1 MSRPIEDALVVI
13 EDFRLSFRRGKE
25 SVETIKGINFS
36 VMPGKT
42 LAVVGESGSG
52 KSVTAMSLLRLIPE
66 KAIANSSGT
75 FHISA
80 DLFDEAQDLAPNADL
95 LKELRGLKVGVVFQE
110 PMTALNPVMTCGDQV
125 AEVLMWHKKISAESA
140 RLSVIKLFE
149 EVKLPEPYRLFD
161 KYPHEISGG
170 QRQRV
175 MIAMAIACE
184 PKLLIAD
191 EPTTALDVTVQATVL
206 ELLKQLQVKYSM
218 GMIFITHDLGVVADI
233 ADEVVVMKNGEVVES
248 GLAADVLKSPKHAYT
263 KGLLSCRPS
272 VEKREFELL
281 TVDDV
286 MNGQAEK
293 PRKSMIIDPSNTL
306 VNVQS
311 VSKIYISEKGWV
323 KKERREFAAVKDI
336 SFTIRKGETLGLVGE
351 SGCGKTTLS
360 RMILGLIPIT
370 TGSIEVM
377 GKKIETAS
385 DKDWKELR
393 KEMQIVFQ
401 DPYSSLNPR
410 LTIGEAIIEPMRVYG
425 LHQSESGRVSQM
437 KDLLSRVGM
446 NPDFH
451 SRYPHEFSGGQRQR
465 VVIARALSVNPSFVI
480 CDEAVAALD
489 VSVQAQVLNLLN
501 ELKSDF
507 GLTYLF
513 ISHDLN
519 VVYYMSDRIMV
530 MNKGKIEELGEAK
543 EVFFNPQSDYTK
555 TLLSAIPGKVL

>member
-1 MSRPIEDALVVI
+1 MSRPIEDALVVV

>member
-1 MSRPIEDALVVI
+1 MNRPIEEALVEV
-13 EDFRLSFRRGKE
+13 ENFRLSFRRGKE
-25 SVETIKGINFS
+25 SVEAIKGIGFS
-36 VMPGKT
+36 VFPGKT
-42 LAVVGESGSG
+42 VAVVGESGSG

-66 KAIANSSGT
+66 KAIADTSGI
-75 FHISA
+75 FHFSKDLIAEQSHISPQS
-80 DLFDEAQDLAPNADL
+80 EL
-95 LKELRGLKVGVVFQE
+95 LKQLRGQSVGVIFQE
-110 PMTALNPVMTCGDQV
+110 PMTSLNPVMTCGDQV
-125 AEVLMWHKKISAESA
+125 AEVLIWHKKISAEMA
-140 RLSVIKLFE
+140 RLQVIKWFE

-206 ELLKQLQVKYSM
+206 DLLKQLQQKYNM

-233 ADEVVVMKNGEVVES
+233 ADEVVVMKSGEVVEK
-248 GLAADVLKSPKHAYT
+248 GPAEKVLKFPEHAYT

-272 VEKREFELL
+272 AEKRNLALL

-286 MNGQAEK
+286 MNNRQEQV
-293 PRKSMIIDPSNTL
+293 RRINSISEEELL
-306 VNVQS
+306 VKVDH
-311 VSKIYISEKGWV
+311 VSKIYVSEKGWF
-323 KKERREFAAVKDI
+323 KKERREFAAANDLNF
-336 SFTIRKGETLGLVGE
+336 SIRKGETLGLVGE

-360 RMILGLIPIT
+360 RMMLGLIPISS
-370 TGSIEVM
+370 GSIEVM
-377 GKKIETAS
+377 GKKIENATAA
-385 DKDWKELR
+385 DWKELR

-410 LTIGEAIIEPMRVYG
+410 LTIGEAILEPMRVYG
-425 LHQSESGRVSQM
+425 LHENESGRAKHM

-451 SRYPHEFSGGQRQR
+451 VRFPHEFSGGQRQR

-501 ELKSDF
+501 DLKADF

-530 MNKGKIEELGEAK
+530 MNKGKIEELGPAQD
-543 EVFFNPQSDYTK
+543 VFFNPQSEYTK
-555 TLLSAIPGKVL
+555 TLLSAIPGKVH

>member
-1 MSRPIEDALVVI
+1 MNRPIEEALI
-13 EDFRLSFRRGKE
+13 EVENFRLSFRRGKE
-25 SVETIKGINFS
+25 SVEAIKGISFS
-36 VMPGKT
+36 VHPGKT
-42 LAVVGESGSG
+42 VAVVGESGSG
-52 KSVTAMSLLRLIPE
+52 KSVTAMSLLRLIPD
-66 KAIANSSGT
+66 KAIAATSGV
-75 FHISA
+75 FHFQKG
-80 DLFDEAQDLAPNADL
+80 LFDQAQDLAPHSEE
-95 LKELRGLKVGVVFQE
+95 LKKLRGQRVGVIFQE
-110 PMTALNPVMTCGDQV
+110 PMTSLNPVMTCGEQV
-125 AEVLMWHKKISAESA
+125 AEVLTWHKKWSAERA
-140 RLSVIKLFE
+140 RLQVIKLFE

-184 PKLLIAD
+184 PQLLIAD

-206 ELLKQLQVKYSM
+206 ELLKQLQLKYQM

-233 ADEVVVMKNGEVVES
+233 ADEVVVMKNGEVVEK
-248 GLAADVLKSPKHAYT
+248 GPAKTVLNSPEHAYT
-263 KGLLSCRPS
+263 KGLLSCRPTTH
-272 VEKREFELL
+272 KRNLALL

-286 MNGQAEK
+286 MNDRSEK
-293 PRKSMIIDPSNTL
+293 PRRLVEIDESREL
-306 VNVQS
+306 VKVS
-311 VSKIYISEKGWV
+311 DVSKIYVSEKGWL
-323 KKERREFAAVKDI
+323 KKERREFAAASDL
-336 SFTIRKGETLGLVGE
+336 SFSIYQGETLGLVGE

-360 RMILGLIPIT
+360 RMMLGLIPIT
-370 TGSIEVM
+370 SGSIEVM
-377 GKKIETAS
+377 GKKIESATPA
-385 DKDWKELR
+385 DWKELR

-410 LTIGEAIIEPMRVYG
+410 LTIGEAILEPMRVYG
-425 LHQSESGRVSQM
+425 LHSNEEGRRKYM

-451 SRYPHEFSGGQRQR
+451 TRYPHEFSGGQRQR

-501 ELKSDF
+501 DLKADF

-530 MNKGKIEELGEAK
+530 MNKGKIEELGSADQ
-543 EVFFNPQSDYTK
+543 VFFKPQSDYTK
-555 TLLSAIPGKVL
+555 TLLSAIPGKVR